1 VFYVWTARP
10 CRSTAREYQVP
21 SWAQA
26 AQPADRPADR
36 FDALFRR
43 FYAEVYGLACSVL
56 GDQAETEDTVQ
67 EAFVKLV
74 DAPVLQRPDAE
85 VAAWLRRVCLNL
97 SFNRL
102 RGQRRNRERLERVG
116 RLEVASPAAEHGD
129 PSGAVLRQEARAEVR
144 RALAL
149 LPERQRNCLML
160 RYSGYSYA
168 EVAETAGIAI
178 GSVGVLLARAER
190 AFREAYQECEGEWSG
205 DDLS

>member
-1 VFYVWTARP
+1 MLSV
-10 CRSTAREYQVP
+10 
-21 SWAQA
+21 
-26 AQPADRPADR
+26 AQPAQRGDGPADR

-43 FYAEVYGLACSVL
+43 FYAEVYGLAYSVL
-56 GDQAETEDTVQ
+56 GDRAEMEDTVQ

-74 DAPVLQRPDAE
+74 DAPVLQRPDEE

-102 RGQRRNRERLERVG
+102 RGERRTRERLERVG
-116 RLEVASPAAEHGD
+116 RLEAASPASEHGD
-129 PSGAVLRQEARAEVR
+129 PSGAVLRQEAQAAVR
-144 RALAL
+144 RALAR

-168 EVAETAGIAI
+168 EVAETVGIAI